1 MHPHKIARITLSTLL
16 LAVILAGCARATV
29 TATLEPTAT
38 VEPTMPPTATLP
50 SANDPLP
57 VTSEIEQKTP
67 IVLEQPTQPV
77 PTELAE
83 SFANKKFPAA
93 LLNIYNPGPSSK
105 ISSPIN
111 VSAYAYPGD
120 QGKVTLQLLGEDG
133 RLMADQLIQLNI
145 PDSGWVSFSTQVPF
159 EINSGGESAL
169 LALTTFDG
177 YGRRIAVNSVPLILI
192 QVGDSEI
199 EVPTFQNEPIVISQ
213 PGANSMIS
221 GGTLHI
227 EGYVHPLSNNPLIIE
242 LFKTNGAIVA
252 SKQVAHK
259 MLPDGENYVS
269 FSVDLPYSVKENTP
283 VRLTIRQIQ
292 DNAPFLDL
300 TLTSEIITLQP

>member
-1 MHPHKIARITLSTLL
+1 ML
-16 LAVILAGCARATV
+16 VGCAKA
-29 TATLEPTAT
+29 TATPLPTLTATPEPTFTAT
-38 VEPTMPPTATLP
+38 VVKPV
-50 SANDPLP
+50 ANDPLP
-57 VTSEIEQKTP
+57 VTTEIEQKTP

-83 SFANKKFPAA
+83 TFKTQKFPAA
-93 LLNIYNPGPSSK
+93 LLSIYNPGPNSK

-120 QGKVTLQLLGEDG
+120 QGKVTLQLIGEDG
-133 RLMADQLIQLNI
+133 RLMADQLIKLNI

-159 EINSGGESAL
+159 EINSAGESAL
-169 LALTTFDG
+169 LSLTTFDG
-177 YGRRIAVNSVPLILI
+177 YGRRIAVNSVPLLLL

-199 EVPTFQNEPIVISQ
+199 EVPTFQNEPIVIHQ
-213 PGANSMIS
+213 PGANSVIQ

-227 EGYVHPLSNNPLIIE
+227 EGYVHPYSANPLIIE

-252 SKQVAHK
+252 SKQVMHK
-259 MLPDGENYVS
+259 SLPDGQDYVS

-283 VRLTIRQIQ
+283 VRLTIRQIME
-292 DNAPFLDL
+292 NAPFLDL